1 MRKLRWSK
9 EALEDL
15 VGIGRYVGK
24 DDRAVAR
31 RLSRELRGSVE
42 RLKEH
47 PLSGRVVPE
56 LGRSDVREVI
66 EGSYRLVYQVEESGV
81 VVLVVFDSHRLF
93 PFERLDIEE

>member
-1 MRKLRWSK
+1 MKLRWSE
-9 EALEDL
+9 EAVEDL
-15 VGIGRYVGK
+15 VRIGRYVGQY
-24 DDRAVAR
+24 DGVAAR
-31 RLSRELRGSVE
+31 KLLSRLRGSVV

-47 PLSGRVVPE
+47 PDSGRVVPE

>member
-1 MRKLRWSK
+1 MKLRWSK

-24 DDRAVAR
+24 DDRGVAR
-31 RLSRELRGSVE
+31 RLLAQLRGSVE

-56 LGRSDVREVI
+56 LGRVDVREVI
-66 EGSYRLVYQVEESGV
+66 EGSYRLVYQVDDLGV
-81 VVLVVFDSHRLF
+81 VILVVFDSHRLF
-93 PFERLDIEE
+93 PSARLDVEE